1 MTSESSTSLVAFAI
15 AFVVVL
21 SLLGIVSLYNAPE
34 LSPASLSISE
44 LAQLAQIKY
53 ILSLIVAL
61 GAFGLAGIT
70 LAMHLRLTEILA
82 R

>member
-1 MTSESSTSLVAFAI
+1 MTSESGTSLVAFAI
-15 AFVVVL
+15 AFAVVL

-44 LAQLAQIKY
+44 LEQSGLIKY

-61 GAFGLAGIT
+61 GAVGLTGIT
-70 LAMHLRLTEILA
+70 VAMHLRLTKTLT